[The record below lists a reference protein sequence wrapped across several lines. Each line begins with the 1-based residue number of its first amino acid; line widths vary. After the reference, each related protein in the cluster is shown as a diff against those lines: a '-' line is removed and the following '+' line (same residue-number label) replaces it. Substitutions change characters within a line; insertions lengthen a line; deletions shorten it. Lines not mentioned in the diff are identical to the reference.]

1 MKILIA
7 VNVPKRREGGAAGVA
22 YGAGRGLEQL
32 GHSVEYLFK
41 GDLPTP
47 SYLPGRFADIGF
59 AIELARFIRRDP
71 SRFSVVNIHA
81 PSGCVY
87 GPLHR
92 ILPRMRKNGPVY
104 VMTLHG
110 LEERR
115 IHGMGREAK
124 KGKAFHFDFKN
135 RLWHRLYH
143 VPRFYL
149 SIKTAD
155 HAICF
160 ARDTWTVLHL
170 KYNLDPDQ
178 VSCVRNGVEE
188 RFFTPRV
195 YSDAAAVRLLYAG
208 TWLDQR
214 GIFYIRDALRNLSSR
229 LPGLRLTV
237 AGCGSDPEQVKNFF
251 DPDLR
256 RFVDAISMVP
266 SDQMPALFAQN
277 DIFVFPSIMEG
288 STPLA
293 IQEAM
298 ASGMAVVTTETCGM
312 VDLIEDEFNGLL
324 VPQADSAA
332 LESAIWRLSQDA
344 VLRARLGRAAQETM
358 RRFTWERTAR
368 RVEAACA
375 SALRRT
381 GREADFLS
389 GQSAVQSEISAVEHL

>member
-1 MKILIA
+1 
-7 VNVPKRREGGAAGVA
+7 
-22 YGAGRGLEQL
+22 
-32 GHSVEYLFK
+32 
-41 GDLPTP
+41 
-47 SYLPGRFADIGF
+47 
-59 AIELARFIRRDP
+59 
-71 SRFSVVNIHA
+71 
-81 PSGCVY
+81 
-87 GPLHR
+87 
-92 ILPRMRKNGPVY
+92 
-104 VMTLHG
+104 MTLHG